1 MRDGTLISEIVIFH
15 SIFRKLFTSILQG
28 SVSSSVSGAGL
39 LQAEPNVADS
49 YRDKHRGLQKEDIA
63 NIGFAI
69 PPYLCLVIKQ
79 MIIMKIFGLPGTSFS
94 PRRAIGVDVL
104 KRSVA
109 KKTGVPLTKSGAER
123 KIGRTIIKAVG
134 KLFEK

>member
-1 MRDGTLISEIVIFH
+1 
-15 SIFRKLFTSILQG
+15 
-28 SVSSSVSGAGL
+28 
-39 LQAEPNVADS
+39 
-49 YRDKHRGLQKEDIA
+49 
-63 NIGFAI
+63 
-69 PPYLCLVIKQ
+69 
-79 MIIMKIFGLPGTSFS
+79 MKIFGLPGTPFS

>member
-1 MRDGTLISEIVIFH
+1 M
-15 SIFRKLFTSILQG
+15 
-28 SVSSSVSGAGL
+28 
-39 LQAEPNVADS
+39 
-49 YRDKHRGLQKEDIA
+49 IA
-63 NIGFAI
+63 NTIRQK
-69 PPYLCLVIKQ
+69 LVNRYITPKHYYT
-79 MIIMKIFGLPGTSFS
+79 IMKIFGLPGTSFS

-104 KRSVA
+104 KRTVA